1 MKIYQKAVIV
11 DIDDVLKPA
20 FYLSDFGCGDFPAL
34 LNYVEEIITPESYVE
49 AFDIVF
55 CTENC
60 GFNRAISHEDVVRTI
75 SKYIHIDVDDTP
87 EVYHL
92 SITVDTKYRKLFGCK
107 ACQAWLRDGM
117 LPDLITNIESGEI
130 SLSEDGEV
138 EMSDVNLLTTRA
150 LFDKM
155 IFR

>member
-1 MKIYQKAVIV
+1 MRIYQKAVIV

-20 FYLSDFGCGDFPAL
+20 FYLSYFGCGDFPAL
-34 LNYVEEIITPESYVE
+34 LNYVEEIITPESYID

-55 CTENC
+55 NTEKC
-60 GFNRAISHEDVVRTI
+60 GFNKAISHEDVVMTM

-87 EVYHL
+87 EDFHL
-92 SITVDTKYRKLFGCK
+92 RIMVAPKYRKLFGCK

-117 LPDLITNIESGEI
+117 LADLITNIESGEI
-130 SLSEDGEV
+130 SLTEDGEV
-138 EMSDVNLLTTRA
+138 EMSDVNLATTRA

-155 IFR
+155 IMR